1 MSYNAIDLARYIIS
15 KCSKEQCPISNL
27 QLQKI
32 LYYIQVEWLLKNNE
46 PLFNNDICAWQFG
59 PVVPDVYYLYNGY
72 GASKILSQYDIE
84 IPDKIKNVID
94 PIIVEKRTKQPWD
107 LVEDTHRK
115 NGAWDT
121 IYNGGQG
128 ERYVIPIELLKK
140 ANCLDSKTVSLD

>member
-32 LYYIQVEWLLKNNE
+32 LYYIQVEWLSKNNE

-72 GASKILSQYDIE
+72 GASKILSQYEDVY
-84 IPDKIKNVID
+84 KRQ
-94 PIIVEKRTKQPWD
+94 PITWYFV
-107 LVEDTHRK
+107 L
-115 NGAWDT
+115 T
-121 IYNGGQG
+121 IMP
-128 ERYVIPIELLKK
+128 V
-140 ANCLDSKTVSLD
+140 